1 MSPRHRRV
9 HRVTYAPPAD
19 DTLTKMGDAE
29 AFRAELVRTLGRA
42 PYDHGS
48 TPVRDDPDRRE
59 ATVRSAIVL
68 YYVSASVHTLTVVR
82 LILSP

>member
-1 MSPRHRRV
+1 MSPRHRKA

-19 DTLTKMGDAE
+19 DTLGKMGDAD
-29 AFRAELVRTLGRA
+29 AFRAVLSRTIGRD
-42 PYDHGS
+42 PYGHGS

-59 ATVRSAIVL
+59 ATVDGAIVL
-68 YYVSASVHTLTVVR
+68 YYVSGSVQTLTVVR

>member
-29 AFRAELVRTLGRA
+29 AFRAALVRTLGRD
-42 PYDHGS
+42 PYGYGS

-59 ATVRSAIVL
+59 ATVRGAIVL

>member
-1 MSPRHRRV
+1 
-9 HRVTYAPPAD
+9 
-19 DTLTKMGDAE
+19 MGDAE

-59 ATVRSAIVL
+59 ATVRNAIVL